1 VRLTEF
7 WSRMTDAFGATY
19 ADSVARDQE
28 MAELGHR
35 TVVQALEAG
44 EDAVTV
50 WRAVHAH
57 FELPARD
64 R

>member
-1 VRLTEF
+1 MRH
-7 WSRMTDAFGATY
+7 AFGDTY
-19 ADSVARDQE
+19 ADSVARDQQI
-28 MAELGHR
+28 AGLGHR
-35 TVVQALEAG
+35 TVVDALEAG
-44 EDAVTV
+44 EDVVTV

>member
-1 VRLTEF
+1 MEH
-7 WSRMTDAFGATY
+7 AFGATY
-19 ADSVARDQE
+19 AASVARDQQL
-28 MAELGHR
+28 AELDHR
-35 TVVQALEAG
+35 TVTQALAAG